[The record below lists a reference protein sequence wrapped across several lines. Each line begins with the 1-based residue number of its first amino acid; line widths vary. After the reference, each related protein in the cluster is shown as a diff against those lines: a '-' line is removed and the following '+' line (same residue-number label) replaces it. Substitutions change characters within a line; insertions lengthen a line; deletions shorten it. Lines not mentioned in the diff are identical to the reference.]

1 MFEGQ
6 VSMSAIRLSCPHCKA
21 IIGIERVDLGVTL
34 RCGSCRQVFCL
45 DKHLD
50 SNSRKWLRQ
59 MAARDYLTLG
69 DGLYQLEGA
78 TIVPSAEIE

>member
-1 MFEGQ
+1 
-6 VSMSAIRLSCPHCKA
+6 MSAIRLSCPHCNA
-21 IIGIERVDLGVTL
+21 LIGIRRVDLGVTL
-34 RCGSCRQVFCL
+34 RCGSCRQAFRL
-45 DKHLD
+45 DKQLD

-78 TIVPSAEIE
+78 TVVPLAEIE